1 MHIEIE
7 INTLKNIN
15 HKLFKMKKTILLCII
30 AIITFSCQQK
40 IAIKKGELEGVWE
53 RIGTINYEN
62 FKPVDTTPMEEK
74 FSQIK
79 IFTKSKMMFISNGE
93 NLDSV
98 TGEDKFKGFAGYAK
112 SYDIKNNILTE
123 YVSGGTDN
131 FEEWAKKQSNGVSF
145 DIDIS
150 ENYYSQRWSLDST
163 GRGNSELYKRI
174 E

>member
-1 MHIEIE
+1 
-7 INTLKNIN
+7 
-15 HKLFKMKKTILLCII
+15 MKKTIYLSL
-30 AIITFSCQQK
+30 ITIVIFSCQQK
-40 IAIKKGELEGVWE
+40 LADEKGQLEGVWE
-53 RIGTINYEN
+53 RIGSVNYEN

-79 IFTKSKMMFISNGE
+79 IFTKSKMMFITNGE

-98 TGEDKFKGFAGYAK
+98 TGVDKFTGFAGYAK

-123 YVSGGTDN
+123 YVSGGTDM
-131 FEEWAKKQSNGVSF
+131 FEEWAKKRSNGVSF
-145 DIDIS
+145 DVDIS
-150 ENYYSQRWSLDST
+150 ENYYSQKWSLDST

>member
-1 MHIEIE
+1 
-7 INTLKNIN
+7 
-15 HKLFKMKKTILLCII
+15 MKKTIYLSL
-30 AIITFSCQQK
+30 ITIVIFSCQQK
-40 IAIKKGELEGVWE
+40 LADEKGQLEGVWE

-62 FKPVDTTPMEEK
+62 FKPLDTTPTEEK

-79 IFTKSKMMFISNGE
+79 IFTKSKMMFITNGE
-93 NLDSV
+93 DIDSI
-98 TGEDKFKGFAGYAK
+98 TGEDKFTGFAGYAK

-123 YVSGGTDN
+123 YVSGGTDM

-145 DIDIS
+145 DVDIS

-163 GRGNSELYKRI
+163 GRGNSELFKRI

>member
-1 MHIEIE
+1 
-7 INTLKNIN
+7 
-15 HKLFKMKKTILLCII
+15 MKKTIYLSL
-30 AIITFSCQQK
+30 ITIVIFSCQQK
-40 IAIKKGELEGVWE
+40 LADEKGQLEGVWE

-62 FKPVDTTPMEEK
+62 FKPLDTTPMEEK

-79 IFTKSKMMFISNGE
+79 IFTKSKMMFITNGE

-112 SYDIKNNILTE
+112 SYDIKKNILTE

-145 DIDIS
+145 DVDIS

-163 GRGNSELYKRI
+163 GRGNSELFKRI

>member
-1 MHIEIE
+1 MR
-7 INTLKNIN
+7 K
-15 HKLFKMKKTILLCII
+15 ILLLSII

-53 RIGTINYEN
+53 RIGTINHEN

-79 IFTKSKMMFISNGE
+79 IFTKSKMMFITNGE

-112 SYDIKNNILTE
+112 SYDIKKNILTE

-145 DIDIS
+145 DVDIS

>member
-1 MHIEIE
+1 
-7 INTLKNIN
+7 
-15 HKLFKMKKTILLCII
+15 MKKTILLSVI
-30 AIITFSCQQK
+30 AIVTFSCQQK
-40 IAIKKGELEGVWE
+40 IADEKGKLEGVWE
-53 RIGTINYEN
+53 RIGTVNYEN

-79 IFTKSKMMFISNGE
+79 IFTKSKMMFITNGE

-112 SYDIKNNILTE
+112 SYDIKKNILTE
-123 YVSGGTDN
+123 YVSGGTDM
-131 FEEWAKKQSNGVSF
+131 FEEWAKEQVDGVSF
-145 DIDIS
+145 DVDIS
-150 ENYYSQRWSLDST
+150 ENNYSQRWNLDST

>member
-1 MHIEIE
+1 
-7 INTLKNIN
+7 
-15 HKLFKMKKTILLCII
+15 
-30 AIITFSCQQK
+30 
-40 IAIKKGELEGVWE
+40 
-53 RIGTINYEN
+53 
-62 FKPVDTTPMEEK
+62 MEEK

-79 IFTKSKMMFISNGE
+79 IFTKSKMMFITNGE

-145 DIDIS
+145 DVDIS